1 LTTGACQGLRVT
13 LSDIPGAET
22 DAGGSTRSLF
32 HRYVAIGDSWT
43 EGVGDPDPARPNGL
57 RGWADRVAEALSAHT
72 EDFGYAN
79 LAIRG
84 RTVEEILD
92 EQLQPALDLRPD
104 LLSIQGAGNDLLH
117 VRVDIDALV
126 ESMEAAVVR
135 ANEVGACVVLFTHGT
150 PAAGPFRALRGRVAI
165 FNELIREVV
174 DVHDA
179 VLVDNWRLREARD
192 PRYWDVDRIHL
203 SPFGHH
209 LAAQHVLGALGLE
222 HEPEPMTL
230 PDEVALSGRERLL
243 AEIDWARTFAGPWIY
258 RRLTGR
264 SLGDGITPKRPV
276 LAPI

>member
-1 LTTGACQGLRVT
+1 VT
-13 LSDIPGAET
+13 LSDTPGAQT
-22 DAGGSTRSLF
+22 NALGSSRAQFS
-32 HRYVAIGDSWT
+32 RYVAIGDSWT
-43 EGVGDPDPARPNGL
+43 EGVGDPDPTRPNGL
-57 RGWADRVAEALSAHT
+57 RGWADRVAEALSAYT

-92 EQLQPALDLRPD
+92 EQLAPALDLRPD

-126 ESMEAAVVR
+126 ASMDAAVAR
-135 ANEVGACVVLFTHGT
+135 ANEVGARVVLFTHGT

-174 DVHDA
+174 DAHDA

-209 LAAQHVLGALGLE
+209 LAAKHVLVALGLE
-222 HEPEPMTL
+222 HDDEPLTL
-230 PDEVALSGRERLL
+230 PDVAELSGRARLL
-243 AEIDWARTFAGPWIY
+243 AEVDWARTFAGPWIY

-264 SLGDGITPKRPV
+264 SLGDGIAPKRPV